1 MTSTTQNRLRKIF
14 IAIIWILIWQIMAGF
29 IKEEILLPSPLIVF
43 KKFIYLLG
51 QIDFYKAIFASTS
64 KIIGGFILS
73 IIIGT
78 VFAYFAYKST
88 LFHEFISPLIRIF
101 RSVPL
106 ASIVIFLLFWA
117 NKIYLSIYVSFIMAM
132 PLIFQNVYDGLVNI
146 SKNILEMAD
155 IYQVPEQKKIRYI
168 YRVKIKPFL
177 YSSIIS
183 ISGLVFKAGIAA
195 EVIGLPQNSIGNN
208 LYNAKVYL
216 DMPSLFAWTLAI
228 LLVSSLFEKLLKK
241 FLGVSHDWV
250 YKSI

>member
-1 MTSTTQNRLRKIF
+1 MTSTTQNKLRKIL
-14 IAIIWILIWQIMAGF
+14 IAIIWILIWQIMAGL
-29 IKEEILLPSPLIVF
+29 IKEEILLPSPLLVF
-43 KKFIYLLG
+43 RKFIHLLG

-73 IIIGT
+73 ILIGT
-78 VFAYFAYKST
+78 IFAYFAYKSP
-88 LFHEFISPLIRIF
+88 LFNEFISPLIRIF

-117 NKIYLSIYVSFIMAM
+117 NKAYLSIYVSFIMAM
-132 PLIFQNVYDGLVNI
+132 PLIFQNVFDGLANI
-146 SKNILEMAD
+146 SNDILEMAD
-155 IYQVPEQKKIRYI
+155 IYKVTEQKKIKYI
-168 YRVKIKPFL
+168 YRIKAKPFL
-177 YSSIIS
+177 FSSIIS

-228 LLVSSLFEKLLKK
+228 LLVSSLFENLLKK
-241 FLGVSHDWV
+241 LLGANHDW
-250 YKSI
+250 I

>member
-1 MTSTTQNRLRKIF
+1 MTSTTQNKLRKIL
-14 IAIIWILIWQIMAGF
+14 IAITWILIWQIMAGL
-29 IKEEILLPSPLIVF
+29 IKEEILLPSPLLVF
-43 KKFIYLLG
+43 RKFIYLLG

-73 IIIGT
+73 ILIGT
-78 VFAYFAYKST
+78 IFAYFAYRSH
-88 LFHEFISPLIRIF
+88 LFNEFISPIIRIF

-117 NKIYLSIYVSFIMAM
+117 NKAYLSIYVSFIMAM
-132 PLIFQNVYDGLVNI
+132 PLIFQNVFDGLVNI
-146 SKNILEMAD
+146 SKDILEMAD
-155 IYQVPEQKKIRYI
+155 IYQVTEQKKIKYI
-168 YRVKIKPFL
+168 YRIKAKPFL

-195 EVIGLPQNSIGNN
+195 EVIGLPQDSIGNN

-228 LLVSSLFEKLLKK
+228 LLVSSLFENLLKK
-241 FLGVSHDWV
+241 LLGANHD
-250 YKSI
+250 

>member
-1 MTSTTQNRLRKIF
+1 MTSTTQNKLRKIL
-14 IAIIWILIWQIMAGF
+14 IAIIWILIWQIMAGL
-29 IKEEILLPSPLIVF
+29 IKEEILLPSPLLVF
-43 KKFIYLLG
+43 RKFIHLLG

-73 IIIGT
+73 ILIGT
-78 VFAYFAYKST
+78 IFAYFAYKSP
-88 LFHEFISPLIRIF
+88 LFNEFISPLIRIF

-106 ASIVIFLLFWA
+106 TSIVIFLLFWA
-117 NKIYLSIYVSFIMAM
+117 NKTYLSIYVSFIMAM
-132 PLIFQNVYDGLVNI
+132 PLIFQNVFDGLANI

-155 IYQVPEQKKIRYI
+155 IYQVTEQKKIKYI
-168 YRVKIKPFL
+168 YRIKAKPFL
-177 YSSIIS
+177 FSSIIS

-228 LLVSSLFEKLLKK
+228 LLVSSLFENLLKK
-241 FLGVSHDWV
+241 LLGANYD
-250 YKSI
+250 

>member
-1 MTSTTQNRLRKIF
+1 MTSTTQNKLRKIL
-14 IAIIWILIWQIMAGF
+14 IAIIWILIWQIMAGL
-29 IKEEILLPSPLIVF
+29 IKEEILLPSPLLVF
-43 KKFIYLLG
+43 RKFIHLLG

-73 IIIGT
+73 ILIGT
-78 VFAYFAYKST
+78 IFAYFAYKSP
-88 LFHEFISPLIRIF
+88 LFNEFISPLIRIF

-117 NKIYLSIYVSFIMAM
+117 NKAYLSIYVSFIMAM
-132 PLIFQNVYDGLVNI
+132 PLIFQNVFDGLANI
-146 SKNILEMAD
+146 SNDILEMAD
-155 IYQVPEQKKIRYI
+155 IYKVTEQKKIKYI
-168 YRVKIKPFL
+168 YRIKAKPFL
-177 YSSIIS
+177 FSSIIS

-228 LLVSSLFEKLLKK
+228 LLVSSLFENLLKK
-241 FLGVSHDWV
+241 LLGANYD
-250 YKSI
+250 

>member
-1 MTSTTQNRLRKIF
+1 MTSTTQNKLRKIL
-14 IAIIWILIWQIMAGF
+14 IAIIWMLIWQIMAGL
-29 IKEEILLPSPLIVF
+29 IKEEILLPSPLLVF
-43 KKFIYLLG
+43 RKFIYLLG

-78 VFAYFAYKST
+78 VFAYFAYKSA

-117 NKIYLSIYVSFIMAM
+117 NKAYLSIYVSFIMAM
-132 PLIFQNVYDGLVNI
+132 PLIFQNVFDGLANI
-146 SKNILEMAD
+146 SKDILEMTE
-155 IYQVPEQKKIRYI
+155 IYKVTEQNKIKYI
-168 YRVKIKPFL
+168 YRIKTKPFL
-177 YSSIIS
+177 HSSIIS

-228 LLVSSLFEKLLKK
+228 LLVSSLFESLLKK
-241 FLGVSHDWV
+241 LLGANHDW
-250 YKSI
+250 I